1 MTARDGM
8 QVLGCL
14 AGGGGLSCVPLSMAQ
29 FGDGFGDGFGEPGKP
44 CHQSHERQRAAV
56 ID

>member
-29 FGDGFGDGFGEPGKP
+29 FDDGFGEPGKP